1 MLEIDHYAYQSRW
14 RKVNPLIKAIVYIT
28 LLLIALCSYWLVQL
42 VILIILTPITCYV
55 TRISFSRYCKWM
67 MIPFTFLLV
76 SMLGILLSFAW
87 DAKPMIASF
96 SVGSLYIG
104 ISNESLIVAKG
115 VFFRSLSCLAVTYLF
130 VLTTPFDQLIKVG
143 KKLHIP
149 NALLETILLTYR
161 FIFIFLDEMVAIKR
175 SQTLRFGYV
184 SMATSY
190 RSLGMLITMLFGR
203 VLSRYSQMTIALETK
218 LFKGDFHL

>member
-1 MLEIDHYAYQSRW
+1 MLEIDRYAYQSRW
-14 RKVNPLIKAIVYIT
+14 RNVDPLAKAIGYML
-28 LLLIALCSYWLVQL
+28 LLLITLCSYWLVQL
-42 VILIILTPITCYV
+42 IILTFVAPLTCYV
-55 TRISFSRYCKWM
+55 TRIAVTRYCKWM
-67 MIPFTFLLV
+67 MIPFSFLLV

-87 DAKPMIASF
+87 TPKQMLLSFPM
-96 SVGSLYIG
+96 GSLYIG
-104 ISNESLIVAKG
+104 ISGESLTVAQG

-161 FIFIFLDEMVAIKR
+161 FIFIFLDEVVAIKR
-175 SQTLRFGYV
+175 SQTLRFGYI
-184 SMATSY
+184 SMGASY

-203 VLSRYSQMTIALETK
+203 VLSRYKQMSIALETK